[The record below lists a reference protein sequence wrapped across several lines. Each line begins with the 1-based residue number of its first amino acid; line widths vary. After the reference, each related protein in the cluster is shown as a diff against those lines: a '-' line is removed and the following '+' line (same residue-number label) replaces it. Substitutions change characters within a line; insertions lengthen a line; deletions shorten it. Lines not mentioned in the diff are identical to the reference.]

1 MANHACRL
9 SVANRRT
16 TRRAARCTDH
26 RHEISSMW
34 KSDTCLV
41 SRGAEESARHLIWG
55 ACGKAGALGDC
66 YRRSDPP
73 RVCAWPILAR
83 LGLLLPLNRS
93 WCFRHKTFFEV
104 GSQSSLTRSPV
115 SSKVDTM
122 RFPTAGPPT
131 PLGEGKRLSLEK
143 TRVGHCGRIHV
154 RKAGV
159 RDTWRRAKLIGQRYV
174 IQPLSRPRPCAKGE
188 PSGVYLCPVTVTG

>member
-1 MANHACRL
+1 
-9 SVANRRT
+9 
-16 TRRAARCTDH
+16 
-26 RHEISSMW
+26 MW

-66 YRRSDPP
+66 YGRSDPP

-115 SSKVDTM
+115 SSKVDTTSPLWVSRGLWACEQTLRGASNPITYRYGLSDLRDCASLGM
-122 RFPTAGPPT
+122 EHAAAALSNCRAANTAWGAKVAFPGENQGW
-131 PLGEGKRLSLEK
+131 PL
-143 TRVGHCGRIHV
+143 
-154 RKAGV
+154 
-159 RDTWRRAKLIGQRYV
+159 
-174 IQPLSRPRPCAKGE
+174 RPDSCAKGW
-188 PSGVYLCPVTVTG
+188 CA